1 MNTELLSHII
11 DSSCILR
18 YGDLTVLLLTNDKFH
33 LFKLSYCVH
42 LAVIFFINF
51 LSSKHLNPP
60 WQCFNQTLNCR
71 TINCV
76 LSESYKIV
84 CLYWLCRFCYV
95 ESYFE
100 PCCCLVRLLYN
111 FGWLNNV
118 ILHACLW
125 FTPANPNPAL
135 YLSSPFLYSFL
146 ATQKHGIIVCKLLT
160 NLWLVYLN
168 ASLVP
173 RLFMICLKWVAWV
186 SENDLN
192 GTWNLKPDCRE
203 WCSNSHIYVL

>member
-1 MNTELLSHII
+1 METWRSCYWLMINSICSSWATVFTWLLFFSSTFCLQNTLTHHDNVLIKPWIVVQLIVFTASHIGSFVYI
-11 DSSCILR
+11 D
-18 YGDLTVLLLTNDKFH
+18 
-33 LFKLSYCVH
+33 CVDF
-42 LAVIFFINF
+42 VM
-51 LSSKHLNPP
+51 
-60 WQCFNQTLNCR
+60 
-71 TINCV
+71 
-76 LSESYKIV
+76 
-84 CLYWLCRFCYV
+84 LYHV

-111 FGWLNNV
+111 FGWLNKV